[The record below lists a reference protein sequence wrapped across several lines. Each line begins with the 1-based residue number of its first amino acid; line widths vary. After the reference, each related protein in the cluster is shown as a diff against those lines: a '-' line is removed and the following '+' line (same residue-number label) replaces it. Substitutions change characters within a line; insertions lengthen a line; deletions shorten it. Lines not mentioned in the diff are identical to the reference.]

1 MYNGSQRE
9 HILSIFKE
17 YTTPSR
23 VLRSFTNLSNT
34 VIQTA
39 LSGQSKFVFEILQNA
54 DDAYEDPS
62 QEIEVQF
69 VLDDNCFIV
78 HHNGKG
84 FDFNDVERIC
94 DYASQI
100 EEVKATDLSKT
111 GYKGLGFKSLFN
123 LSDSIYIS
131 SSNYSFRFDK
141 TYWKDPQIIPWQ
153 VIPIWCEYNEL
164 PLSKKYSYDQPVNF
178 ILKVNNVNQL
188 ESQLRELVDQPEL
201 LLYLY
206 RINKLSVNLNGDKY
220 FLERKVEKHGLFN
233 KINFYKN
240 EHIASTW
247 LSRTLKLSVPKEIQ
261 AFIQGGSRFIY
272 PDKIKKAKQV
282 PFTFALRS
290 DEDLKKI
297 LQIKGFCYSTL
308 PTQLHLTLPYHVNS
322 YFILNLDRTQLH
334 ENEWNEFLINQIG
347 YFQLTL
353 LKDLAAVDY
362 LKNYVIEI
370 FVREISHPY
379 ASFSRAF
386 SKGYMEAKGQI
397 GWLPAHHGPRLLKL
411 GEAWVDETDFFK
423 QDFQKIRDYKIYSC
437 LINYDVRSQHI
448 LLTSEGE
455 VKHFTFEHLFRDFPY
470 KYYPQLTKSAY
481 INFVNYLY
489 KKLIGPPINNKAMTK
504 LRNVTFLI
512 ARDGTLLSPKNAL
525 LEENENP
532 IPDFLMLNPIENK
545 CLPSNNADLVK
556 EWLVRLGAK
565 RLITPIQVLRESV
578 LKWIDS
584 DQYDLKIT
592 MKNNV
597 GIINYLAKGIE
608 QFTIRETDKLK
619 ERLLILTESNHF
631 KLAKLCYL
639 PDVVSVKELSNI
651 ISSDEKI
658 SSCYD
663 INNLKS
669 FFIHVGVHNKLNP
682 IDVLRKSILMWV
694 KNGEIKDKL
703 TIKNY
708 EPIIEFFALHYP
720 TFERNLTE
728 SEKTELK
735 KIPVL
740 TSDQVFQSAQVC
752 FFDSAIPDIKGLKGA
767 IAKNKLVF
775 INSISNNVY
784 KFYTKIGVSKKIS
797 PLDLIRRSILR
808 WIQEG
813 DTKNRVTLDNHKD
826 ILKYL
831 SDQWNNINN
840 SVGLKP
846 KEKQDFKKMP
856 ILTEKVVFRAACNC
870 YWPISNINAGYC
882 DEIPGLKG
890 IIPADEFV
898 SSEYD
903 MNTFKYLLECLGV
916 RNLGFTDIYEKYTD
930 HLRNRENVKWF
941 FSKLV
946 AYWNRNRA
954 SKDQLLSFLQKKL
967 CAPTCLLAKN
977 NILYSSTELY
987 SSKFCNIGFID
998 QNSLLLLEYEKLPED
1013 LERYLGFKMD
1023 LDFKCIKQLLKAI
1036 DKNPELGGENTRIF
1050 FTTLLEQ
1057 LRGKDKHEIRK
1068 NQLSLFSEKNKLKL
1082 AKDLYYFIEED
1093 ATCRLDSCYLKRIHG
1108 MSHED
1113 TLELAELCGVNTLPF
1128 EQEIKREKEKHD
1140 NTLKEFYLQ
1149 RLAFIVVQESKKLNE
1164 NVDSILRRLYNAIS
1178 SIELYQCQNIY
1189 VKYPFGDPTKIQYH
1203 FDNLTF
1209 YVAGKWVNKKS
1220 KIHDHLK
1227 KELGLETDIRDIID
1241 MEQPFTENDKQEW
1254 LSYQKVDAQKFYS
1267 IEDKLK
1273 KLLNGEEGKKIGI
1286 LNAFE
1291 SKSGEDERELN
1302 LLNCVESVKIV
1313 LSHPLESKETDS
1325 KLDMLEKDL
1334 SSDESSS
1341 SESLGV
1347 DSEDEFCTQEQYPIK
1362 DEGIEIDCT
1371 LTTHSSTTT
1380 CSQVLNPIDSVKV
1393 VSHHLE
1399 KEGNNKFM
1407 VYDNDLASESSS
1419 DESSEFLSDEDFYIQ
1434 KQLVKDEGFKIQNTV
1449 TTGSSV
1455 VTCNEASRDSITT
1468 EVIVEV
1474 DTKCQIA
1481 SELETDHEKRI
1492 QQLNRTCS
1500 CCSSTESIRLGSSIY
1515 FPEVSE
1521 KSHMKW
1527 LSEKF
1532 VFTFL
1537 QDHYKGKYP
1546 HSQSNLLDGKFT
1558 LSWLSYNIQIVWLN
1572 ESREKGQSYDILL
1585 KKQGEVKRLIEVQ
1598 STYDMINDSFYI
1610 CHRKFIRKRNQLAAE
1625 YPEYKEKYCIYRIF
1639 HTSNSLSSVE
1649 ELNSSAVVYKV
1660 VPLKNE

>member
-1 MYNGSQRE
+1 MSNDVMYNGSQQE

-54 DDAYEDPS
+54 DDAFEDPS
-62 QEIEVQF
+62 QEIEVHF
-69 VLDDNCFIV
+69 VLHDNCFIV

-123 LSDSIYIS
+123 LSDCIYIS

-141 TYWKDPQIIPWQ
+141 TYWKDPQNIPWQ
-153 VIPIWCEYNEL
+153 VIPIWCKYDEL
-164 PLSKKYSYDQPVNF
+164 PLHEKYCFDQPVNF
-178 ILKVNNVNQL
+178 ILKVNNINQL
-188 ESQLRELVDQPEL
+188 ESQLKELVDQPEL

-206 RINKLSVNLNGDKY
+206 RINKLSVNLNGDKH
-220 FLERKVEKHGLFN
+220 FLERKVEKNGLFN
-233 KINFYKN
+233 KIDFYKN
-240 EHIASTW
+240 EHLASTW

-261 AFIQGGSRFIY
+261 ACIQGASRFIY

-290 DEDLKKI
+290 DEALKEI
-297 LQIKGFCYSTL
+297 LPIKGFCYSTL

-334 ENEWNEFLINQIG
+334 ENEWNVFLIHQIG
-347 YFQLTL
+347 YLQLIL
-353 LKDLAAVDY
+353 LKDLAEVDY

-379 ASFSRAF
+379 ASFSKAF
-386 SKGYMEAKGQI
+386 SKGYIEAKGKI
-397 GWLPAHHGPRLLKL
+397 GWLPAHQGSCLLKL
-411 GEAWVDETDFFK
+411 GEAWTDETDFFK
-423 QDFQKIRDYKIYSC
+423 QDFQKIRDYKIYSR

-448 LLTSEGE
+448 LLASEGE
-455 VKHFTFEHLFRDFPY
+455 VKHFTFEHLFRDFPN

-481 INFVNYLY
+481 INFVNFLY
-489 KKLIGPPINNKAMTK
+489 KKITGPPVNGKAMTK

-512 ARDGTLLSPKNAL
+512 ARNGTLLSPKNAL

-532 IPDFLMLNPIENK
+532 IPDFLMLNPISNE
-545 CLPSNNADLVK
+545 CLPPNNADLVK
-556 EWLVRLGAK
+556 EWLARLGAK
-565 RLITPIQVLRESV
+565 RLVTPIQVLRESI

-592 MKNNV
+592 MKNHV

-608 QFTIRETDKLK
+608 HFTVKETDKLK
-619 ERLLILTESNHF
+619 ERLLILTESNNF
-631 KLAKLCYL
+631 KHVKLCYL
-639 PDVVSVKELSNI
+639 PDVVSVKELSSI
-651 ISSDEKI
+651 ISDDEKI

-682 IDVLRKSILMWV
+682 IDALRKSILMWI
-694 KNGEIKDKL
+694 KNGKIYDKL

-708 EPIIEFFALHYP
+708 KPIIEFFAHHYP
-720 TFERNLTE
+720 TFEHDLTE
-728 SEKTELK
+728 SEKNELK

-752 FFDSAIPDIKGLKGA
+752 FFDSAIPNIKGLEGVF
-767 IAKNKLVF
+767 AKNKLVV
-775 INSISNNVY
+775 IENISNNVY
-784 KFYTKIGVSKKIS
+784 KFYTKIGVSKKILPS
-797 PLDLIRRSILR
+797 DLVRRSILR

-813 DTKNRVTLDNHKD
+813 NIKSRITLANHLD
-826 ILKYL
+826 ILKYVAE
-831 SDQWNNINN
+831 QWSNLNS

-846 KEKQDFKKMP
+846 KEKKDFKKMP
-856 ILTEKVVFRAACNC
+856 ILTEGGVLRAACNC
-870 YWPISNINAGYC
+870 YWPISNFNAGFC
-882 DEIPGLKG
+882 NEIPGLKD

-898 SSEYD
+898 SSNYD
-903 MNTFKYLLECLGV
+903 LNTFKYLLECLGV
-916 RNLGFTDIYEKYTD
+916 RNLGFTDIYEKYSD

-941 FSKLV
+941 FSQLV
-946 AYWNRNRA
+946 AYWKRNKA
-954 SKDQLLSFLQKKL
+954 NKDQLLSFLQKKL
-967 CAPTCLLAKN
+967 CAPSCLLAKN
-977 NILYSSTELY
+977 NGMYSSKELY
-987 SSKFCNIGFID
+987 SSKFCNIGYID
-998 QNSLLLLEYEKLPED
+998 RNSLLLLEYEKLPED

-1036 DKNPELGGENTRIF
+1036 DKNPELGRENTRIF

-1057 LRGKDKHEIRK
+1057 LRQKNKHEIRE
-1068 NQLSLFSEKNKLKL
+1068 NQLSLFSEKNKLRL
-1082 AKDLYYFIEED
+1082 SKDLYYFIEEH
-1093 ATCRLDSCYLKRIHG
+1093 ATCLLESCYLKRING

-1128 EQEIKREKEKHD
+1128 EQEIKREKEKYD
-1140 NTLKEFYLQ
+1140 STLKEFYLE

-1164 NVDSILRRLYNAIS
+1164 NVDSTLSRLYNTIS
-1178 SIELYQCQNIY
+1178 CIKLYQCQTIY
-1189 VKYPFGDPTKIQYH
+1189 VKYPFGDSTRIPQH
-1203 FDNLTF
+1203 FGNLTL
-1209 YVAGKWVNKKS
+1209 YVVGKWVNKKS
-1220 KIHDHLK
+1220 KIHDYLR

-1241 MEQPFTENDKQEW
+1241 MEQPFTEKDKQEW

-1273 KLLNGEEGKKIGI
+1273 KLLNGEEEKKVV
-1286 LNAFE
+1286 LPNAFE
-1291 SKSGEDERELN
+1291 SVLSVEEERELSG
-1302 LLNCVESVKIV
+1302 LNCVESINIV
-1313 LSHPLESKETDS
+1313 LSLPMENK
-1325 KLDMLEKDL
+1325 EKDN
-1334 SSDESSS
+1334 
-1341 SESLGV
+1341 
-1347 DSEDEFCTQEQYPIK
+1347 
-1362 DEGIEIDCT
+1362 EGIGIHIST
-1371 LTTHSSTTT
+1371 PYLSTTT
-1380 CSQVLNPIDSVKV
+1380 CSEVLNPTDSVKV

-1399 KEGNNKFM
+1399 KEGNNKFVM
-1407 VYDNDLASESSS
+1407 YDNDLTSESSS
-1419 DESSEFLSDEDFYIQ
+1419 DESSELLTDEDFCIQ
-1434 KQLVKDEGFKIQNTV
+1434 KQLIRDEEFEIHNSF
-1449 TTGSSV
+1449 TTGSSI
-1455 VTCNEASRDSITT
+1455 VTCNETTRDSINA

-1474 DTKCQIA
+1474 GTKCQIPN
-1481 SELETDHEKRI
+1481 ELETDREKRI

-1515 FPEVSE
+1515 IPEVSE

-1527 LSEKF
+1527 LSEKY

-1546 HSQSNLLDGKFT
+1546 LSQFNLLDGKFT
-1558 LSWLSYNIQIVWLN
+1558 LRWLSYNIQIVWLN

-1598 STYDMINDSFYI
+1598 SSYDMINDSFYI

-1639 HTSNSLSSVE
+1639 HTSSSLSSVE
-1649 ELNSSAVVYKV
+1649 ELNNSAGVYKSFHFV
-1660 VPLKNE
+1660 EDSDSDSEHSFKRCSLN